1 TDIARLYA
9 GLARGG
15 EAPAL
20 IERLD
25 GAPPIIGPKRVT
37 DPVAA
42 YYVEDILRGAPPPS
56 SALSGRIAFKTG
68 TSYGFRD
75 ALAIGYDKGTTIAV
89 WVGRPDNGPTP
100 GLIGREAAAPILFD
114 AFARLGRD
122 IELIRPPKGVL
133 RVATSAAL
141 PPPLRHLRKDAP
153 KTMAATAAPPLKIAF
168 PPDGARIDLGLK
180 DGAHGETLALK
191 ALGGALPITW
201 FVNGAPI
208 GRPDER
214 RQSAWR
220 PDGAGF
226 ARVSVIDANGASDS
240 ILVRLE

>member
-1 TDIARLYA
+1 M
-9 GLARGG
+9 
-15 EAPAL
+15 
-20 IERLD
+20 
-25 GAPPIIGPKRVT
+25 IGPKRVT

-42 YYVEDILRGAPPPS
+42 FYVEDILRGAPPPS

-100 GLIGREAAAPILFD
+100 GLIGRQAAAPLLFD

-122 IELIRPPKGVL
+122 IELIRAPKGVL
-133 RVATSAAL
+133 RVAASADL
-141 PPPLRHLRKDAP
+141 PPPLRHLRRDEPRAI
-153 KTMAATAAPPLKIAF
+153 AAIGAAPLKIAF
-168 PPDGARIDLGLK
+168 PPDGARIDLGIGE
-180 DGAHGETLALK
+180 GARDETLALK
-191 ALGGALPITW
+191 ALGGALPLTW
-201 FVNGAPI
+201 FVNGEPVSEPI
-208 GRPDER
+208 GELDLG

-226 ARVSVIDANGASDS
+226 ARVSVTDAKGASDS
-240 ILVRLE
+240 VLVRLE